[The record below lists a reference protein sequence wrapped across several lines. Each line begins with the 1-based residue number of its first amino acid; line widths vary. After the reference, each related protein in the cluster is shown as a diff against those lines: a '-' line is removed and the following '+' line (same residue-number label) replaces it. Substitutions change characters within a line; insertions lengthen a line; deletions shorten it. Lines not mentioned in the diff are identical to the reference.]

1 MKKIM
6 LSLAVTS
13 ISAGIVFSS
22 CDSAATKEKE
32 AQEKVTEAKDELTE
46 VKKDANAEAV
56 RLASNEEWTEFKKET
71 EIKIADNDA
80 RIAALKSRKSKSDK
94 LLDNLYERRIDTL
107 EVRNKNLK
115 MRIADFQITKNDWE
129 AFKREF
135 NSDMEGLGEALKSFG
150 ENNKK

>member
-32 AQEKVTEAKDELTE
+32 AQEKLTEAKQELTE

-56 RLASNEEWTEFKKET
+56 RLASNEEWTEYKKQT

-80 RIAALKSRKSKSDK
+80 RIAALKSRKNKTDK

-115 MRIADFQITKNDWE
+115 MRIADFQITKSDWD

-135 NSDMEGLGEALKSFG
+135 DHDMDGLGEALNNFG
-150 ENNKK
+150 TNNKK